1 MKISLIHRP
10 KYKETESNDFLRILS
25 VFIAMTFKNC
35 FSGESLLW
43 KISLHPN
50 MLQVLHILSTGRTA
64 FIFCPLKSDMATRFV
79 LVKRKGCS
87 HFQGTCQKP
96 GLDFPPPLLST
107 GMVTEA
113 EAKLELHQPG
123 FLSTKTSPCPLVM
136 DLSSDLEIYFF
147 VKPLRFE
154 VVPAAKSSPSY

>member
-1 MKISLIHRP
+1 MFLTFSKQP
-10 KYKETESNDFLRILS
+10 TSNSQCFC
-25 VFIAMTFKNC
+25 ACC
-35 FSGESLLW
+35 FSQDQQRRLLI
-43 KISLHPN
+43 KVKLMDKPR
-50 MLQVLHILSTGRTA
+50 MLLTSVSNSFQAHGRIA

>member
-1 MKISLIHRP
+1 MDKPRMLLASVSSSFQAHG
-10 KYKETESNDFLRILS
+10 RI
-25 VFIAMTFKNC
+25 
-35 FSGESLLW
+35 
-43 KISLHPN
+43 
-50 MLQVLHILSTGRTA
+50 A

-96 GLDFPPPLLST
+96 GLDVPPPLLST

-154 VVPAAKSSPSY
+154 VVRSAKSSPSY

>member
-1 MKISLIHRP
+1 MDKPRMLLASVSSSFQAHG
-10 KYKETESNDFLRILS
+10 RI
-25 VFIAMTFKNC
+25 
-35 FSGESLLW
+35 
-43 KISLHPN
+43 
-50 MLQVLHILSTGRTA
+50 A

-96 GLDFPPPLLST
+96 GLDVPPPLLST

-154 VVPAAKSSPSY
+154 VVRSAKSSPSYWQSPRPWIVAFLGGVVCVGGTRKEGQLNSRASRWVGSC

>member
-1 MKISLIHRP
+1 MDKPRMLLASISSSFQAH
-10 KYKETESNDFLRILS
+10 SRI
-25 VFIAMTFKNC
+25 
-35 FSGESLLW
+35 
-43 KISLHPN
+43 
-50 MLQVLHILSTGRTA
+50 A
-64 FIFCPLKSDMATRFV
+64 FIFCPLKSDTATRFV

-107 GMVTEA
+107 GMITEA

-123 FLSTKTSPCPLVM
+123 FLSTKTSPWPLVM
-136 DLSSDLEIYFF
+136 DLSSDLEMYFF

-154 VVPAAKSSPSY
+154 VVCAAKSRRRQWQPTPVLLLGKSHGWRSLVGCSPWGR

>member
-1 MKISLIHRP
+1 MFLTFSKQL
-10 KYKETESNDFLRILS
+10 TSNSQCFC
-25 VFIAMTFKNC
+25 ACC
-35 FSGESLLW
+35 FSQDQQRRPLIKVKLMDKPRMLLA
-43 KISLHPN
+43 SVSSSFQAH
-50 MLQVLHILSTGRTA
+50 GRIA

-96 GLDFPPPLLST
+96 GLDVPPPLLSA

-123 FLSTKTSPCPLVM
+123 FLSTKTSPYPLVM

-154 VVPAAKSSPSY
+154 VVRSAKSSPSY